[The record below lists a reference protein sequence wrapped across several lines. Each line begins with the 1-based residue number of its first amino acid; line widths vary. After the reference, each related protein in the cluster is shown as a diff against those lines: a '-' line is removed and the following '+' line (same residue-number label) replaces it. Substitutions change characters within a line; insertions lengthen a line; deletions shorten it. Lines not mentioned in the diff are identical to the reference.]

1 MLPADTS
8 PTVFSSEENES
19 LSARSAEYSRGLNG
33 AGEVNR
39 FHHAKGRDLNWTQS
53 GLRDFFL
60 YADPGIREAT
70 GNRLDVHL
78 VRANEA
84 PEHGTGWHRHRLGF
98 HAIYMVSG
106 FARFMYEGKQTL
118 VETGDFVNMPPGISH
133 YLYDYSPDMC
143 FLEIAMAGTEDGMIP
158 EEDVEPFCDTP
169 APAPWTNGAKRP
181 E

>member
-1 MLPADTS
+1 MSSSDTL
-8 PTVFSSEENES
+8 PTVFTTEENET
-19 LSARSAEYSRGLNG
+19 LSVRSAEYSRGLNG
-33 AGEVNR
+33 SGPVNK
-39 FHHAKGRDLNWTQS
+39 FHHAKGRDLVWTQA

-84 PEHGTGWHRHRLGF
+84 PEYGTGWHRHRLGF

-118 VETGDFVNMPPGISH
+118 VETGDFVNMPPGITH

-158 EEDVEPFCDTP
+158 EEDVEAFCETP
-169 APAPWTNGAKRP
+169 SPAPWSKT
-181 E
+181 